1 MLRSYTAAYN
11 DVQVDFTLHLDP
23 DYYHTARS
31 YVNEFESKFKLCTT
45 HKTTN
50 MVAFDVDGK
59 IRKFANVGEI
69 LETFYTTRLA
79 GYTQRRLKELE
90 RLGAEITECN
100 ARLVFVRAVVEKR
113 LVIANADD
121 DVLLANMRAL
131 SLPALSGG
139 DGLKGYE
146 YLLRMRIDRLKA
158 AAVAEL
164 EAEHANLM
172 RVRAALEATTA
183 EQLWLADLD
192 EFSSAWTS
200 YSAERAAA
208 YDVSASTA
216 VKPSKARGG
225 AGKKPAAPRAPR
237 KPAVAVKNTIVM

>member
-1 MLRSYTAAYN
+1 
-11 DVQVDFTLHLDP
+11 
-23 DYYHTARS
+23 
-31 YVNEFESKFKLCTT
+31 
-45 HKTTN
+45 
-50 MVAFDVDGK
+50 
-59 IRKFANVGEI
+59 
-69 LETFYTTRLA
+69 
-79 GYTQRRLKELE
+79 
-90 RLGAEITECN
+90 
-100 ARLVFVRAVVEKR
+100 VRAVVEKR